1 MLVLYCTVLLLA
13 FYFCFCSPVDKI
25 YFVLVD
31 LIWKRKRPTDLILV
45 VDDDNEEEEE
55 ERRGEVINVGNI
67 S

>member
-1 MLVLYCTVLLLA
+1 
-13 FYFCFCSPVDKI
+13 
-25 YFVLVD
+25 

-55 ERRGEVINVGNI
+55 RRGEVINVGNI